1 MWTKD
6 SKVIVLM
13 TLFPLTSA
21 ALGQTGGTAGS
32 SGSAEA
38 DFEVLRDAYVA
49 RYRPLVIQSETAWW
63 DANTTGADEAF
74 ERRKQAQ
81 NALVEL
87 HSDRATFAK
96 LKALREGGK
105 IADPLLKRELDV
117 MYRSHLPGQGDPQL
131 QKKIIALE
139 SEVEQTFNAHRGEVD
154 GKPLSEND
162 IRQILSDTKE
172 SSKAEKAWKAYM
184 QVGAGVEKKLRE
196 LVGLRNELARQ
207 LGFRN
212 FFAMKLTLQEID
224 EAELVRLFDE
234 LDTLTQAP
242 FTALKKEID
251 TAMAARFGIAADQ
264 LRPWNFGDLF
274 FQEAPGIEG
283 VNLDDLYKD
292 RDLLALAKDYYG
304 GLGTPADDILQRSD
318 LYEKPKKSPHAFSTN
333 LNRADDIRVLCNLK
347 PNLYWA
353 DTLIHELGH
362 AVYDKYIGK
371 DIPFLLHEPSH
382 SLTTEG
388 FAMMVGAMVKNE
400 DFLVKA
406 LKIPPDQ
413 ATGLVQSARRS
424 LRAEKL
430 IFSRWTQVMMRFERG
445 MYDKPDQ
452 NLGELWWSLKGR
464 YQLLNPPETAN
475 RPDYAAKVHVVTAP
489 VYYHSY
495 MMGELFACQLHAH
508 IAAKVLGMD
517 DPGKTSF
524 YGRKEVGDYWR
535 DKVFGPGNRFSW
547 NELTKHATGEPLS
560 AKAFARFYV
569 QR

>member
-1 MWTKD
+1 MNARMISGGLLLLTVMGNSTWANPDEDFK
-6 SKVIVLM
+6 KV
-13 TLFPLTSA
+13 
-21 ALGQTGGTAGS
+21 
-32 SGSAEA
+32 
-38 DFEVLRDAYVA
+38 RDEYVA
-49 RYRPLVIQSETAWW
+49 KYRPLVIQSETAWW
-63 DANTTGADEAF
+63 DASTTGADEAF

-81 NALVEL
+81 SALVEL
-87 HSDRATFAK
+87 HSDRALFAK
-96 LKALREGGK
+96 LKALKESGN
-105 IADPLLKRELDV
+105 IADPVLKRELDV
-117 MYRSHLPGQGDPQL
+117 MYRSHIPGQSDPQL

-139 SEVEQTFNAHRGEVD
+139 SEVEQLFNAHRGEVD

-184 QVGAGVEKKLRE
+184 EVGASVAKKLQE
-196 LVGLRNELARQ
+196 LAGLRNEVARQ

-224 EAELVRLFDE
+224 ETELVKLFDD
-234 LDTLTQAP
+234 LDALTKEP
-242 FTALKKEID
+242 FAALKMDID
-251 TAMAARFGIAADQ
+251 SAMAKRFGLTPDQ
-264 LRPWNFGDLF
+264 LRPWHFGDLF

-283 VNLDDLYKD
+283 VNLDDIYKD
-292 RDLLALAKDYYG
+292 KDLLALAKDYYN
-304 GLGTPADDILQRSD
+304 GLGTPAEDILQRSD

-362 AVYDKYIGK
+362 AVYDKYIGTGVS
-371 DIPFLLHEPSH
+371 FLLHEPSH

-413 ATGLVQSARRS
+413 ATGLVQSAQRS

-452 NLGELWWSLKGR
+452 NLGELWWSLKGK
-464 YQLLNPPETAN
+464 YQLLNPPETVN
-475 RPDYAAKVHVVTAP
+475 RPDYAAKIHVVTTP

-495 MMGELFACQLHAH
+495 MMGELFACQVHAY
-508 IAAKVLGMD
+508 IAKNILGLD
-517 DPGKTSF
+517 DPTKTSF
-524 YGRKEVGDYWR
+524 YGKKEVGDYWKQ
-535 DKVFGPGNRFSW
+535 KVFGPGNLYSW
-547 NELTKHATGEPLS
+547 NEFTRQATGEPLS

>member
-1 MWTKD
+1 MGWIMKKN
-6 SKVIVLM
+6 SM
-13 TLFPLTSA
+13 TLRRISYGLVLFSA
-21 ALGQTGGTAGS
+21 MANSTWAS
-32 SGSAEA
+32 PDD
-38 DFEVLRDAYVA
+38 DFRQLRDAYLA
-49 RYRPLVIQSETAWW
+49 KFKPLIIQSETAWW

-87 HSDRATFAK
+87 HNDQKTFAR
-96 LKALREGGK
+96 LKSKKKAGN
-105 IADPLLKRELDV
+105 IVDPVLKRELDV
-117 MYRSHLPGQGDPQL
+117 MYRSHLPGQGNRDL

-139 SEVEQTFNAHRGEVD
+139 SEVEKMFNAHRGEVD

-162 IRQILSDTKE
+162 IRQVLSDSRDSAE
-172 SSKAEKAWKAYM
+172 AEKAWKAYM
-184 QVGAGVEKKLRE
+184 QVGEAVEKKLRE
-196 LVGLRNELARQ
+196 LVELRNDLANEI
-207 LGFRN
+207 GFPTY
-212 FFAMKLTLQEID
+212 FAMKLYLQEID
-224 EAELVRLFDE
+224 PDELEKLFDE
-234 LDTLTQAP
+234 LDALTKEP
-242 FTALKKEID
+242 FAELKKEID
-251 TAMAARFGIAADQ
+251 SAMAARFGVAVDQ
-264 LRPWNFGDLF
+264 LRPWHFGDLF

-292 RDLLALAKDYYG
+292 KDLVALAKDYYT
-304 GLGTPADDILQRSD
+304 GLGTPPDDILQRSD

-371 DIPFLLHEPSH
+371 DVPFLLHEPSH

-406 LKIPPDQ
+406 LKLPHDQ
-413 ATGLVQSARRS
+413 AAAAVQSARRS

-445 MYDKPDQ
+445 MYGKPNQ
-452 NLGELWWSLKGR
+452 NLGELWWSLKGK
-464 YQLLNPPETAN
+464 YQLLNPPETVN
-475 RPDYAAKVHVVTAP
+475 RPDYAAKIHVVTAP

-495 MMGELFACQLHAH
+495 MMGELFACQVHAY
-508 IAAKVLGMD
+508 IAKTVLGMD
-517 DPGKTSF
+517 DPTKTSF
-524 YGRKEVGDYWR
+524 YGEKKVGDYW
-535 DKVFGPGNRFSW
+535 KQKIFGPGNRQ
-547 NELTKHATGEPLS
+547 G
-560 AKAFARFYV
+560 
-569 QR
+569 

>member
-1 MWTKD
+1 MTTRSIWGGL
-6 SKVIVLM
+6 LM
-13 TLFPLTSA
+13 LTA
-21 ALGQTGGTAGS
+21 TANS
-32 SGSAEA
+32 TWANPDE
-38 DFEVLRDAYVA
+38 DFKKIRDEYVA
-49 RYRPLVIQSETAWW
+49 KYRPLVIQSETAWW

-81 NALVEL
+81 GALVEL
-87 HSDRATFAK
+87 HSDRALFAK
-96 LKALREGGK
+96 LKALKESGN
-105 IADPLLKRELDV
+105 ITDPVLKRELDV
-117 MYRSHLPGQGDPQL
+117 MYRSHLPGQSDPQL

-139 SEVEQTFNAHRGEVD
+139 SEVEQVFNAHRGQVD

-162 IRQILSDTKE
+162 IRQILSETKD

-184 QVGAGVEKKLRE
+184 EVGAGVEKTLRE

-212 FFAMKLTLQEID
+212 FFAMKLTLQEIN
-224 EAELVRLFDE
+224 ESKLVQLFDE
-234 LDTLTQAP
+234 LDALTKEP
-242 FTALKKEID
+242 FAALKKDID
-251 TAMAARFGIAADQ
+251 SAMAKRFGLTPDQ
-264 LRPWNFGDLF
+264 LRPWHFGDLF

-292 RDLLALAKDYYG
+292 KDLLALAKDYYG
-304 GLGTPADDILQRSD
+304 GLGTPAEDILQRSD

-371 DIPFLLHEPSH
+371 DVPFLLHEPSH

-400 DFLVKA
+400 DFLVQA
-406 LKIPPDQ
+406 LKLPPYQ
-413 ATGLVQSARRS
+413 AIGLVQSARRS

-445 MYDKPDQ
+445 MYDKPEQ
-452 NLGELWWSLKGR
+452 NLGELWWSLKGK
-464 YQLLNPPETAN
+464 YQLLNPPETVN

-495 MMGELFACQLHAH
+495 MMGELFACQVHAY
-508 IAAKVLGMD
+508 IAKTILGLD
-517 DPGKTSF
+517 DPSKTSF
-524 YGRKEVGDYWR
+524 YGKKEVGDYW
-535 DKVFGPGNRFSW
+535 KQKIFGPGNLYSW
-547 NELTKHATGEPLS
+547 NEFTKQATGEPLS
-560 AKAFARFYV
+560 AKAFARFYM

>member
-1 MWTKD
+1 MYV
-6 SKVIVLM
+6 SRRVIVMVVSL
-13 TLFPLTSA
+13 LA
-21 ALGQTGGTAGS
+21 INALGQSGTSVELEFKA
-32 SGSAEA
+32 
-38 DFEVLRDAYVA
+38 LRDAYVA
-49 RYRPLVIQSETAWW
+49 KYKPLVIQSETAWW

-81 NALVEL
+81 GALVEL
-87 HSDRATFAK
+87 HSDRALFAK
-96 LKALREGGK
+96 LKALKESGN
-105 IADPLLKRELDV
+105 ITDPVLKRELDV
-117 MYRSHLPGQGDPQL
+117 MYRSHLPGQSDPQL

-139 SEVEQTFNAHRGEVD
+139 SEVEQMFNAHRGEVD

-162 IRQILSDTKE
+162 IRQVLSETKE

-184 QVGAGVEKKLRE
+184 EVGAGVEKKLRE
-196 LVGLRNELARQ
+196 LVGLRNEVARQ

-224 EAELVRLFDE
+224 ETELVRLFDE
-234 LDTLTQAP
+234 LDTLTKEP
-242 FTALKKEID
+242 FAALKKDID
-251 TAMAARFGIAADQ
+251 STMVKRFSLTPDQ
-264 LRPWNFGDLF
+264 LRPWHFGDLF

-283 VNLDDLYKD
+283 VNLDDIYKD
-292 RDLLALAKDYYG
+292 KDLLALAKDYYS
-304 GLGTPADDILQRSD
+304 GLGTPAEDILQRSD

-371 DIPFLLHEPSH
+371 DVSFLLHEPSH

-406 LKIPPDQ
+406 LKLPPDQ

-445 MYDKPDQ
+445 MYDKPDR
-452 NLGELWWSLKGR
+452 NLGELWWSLKGK
-464 YQLLNPPETAN
+464 YQLLNPPETVN
-475 RPDYAAKVHVVTAP
+475 RPDYAAKIHVVTTP

-495 MMGELFACQLHAH
+495 MMGELFACQVHAY
-508 IAAKVLGMD
+508 IAKNILGLD
-517 DPGKTSF
+517 DPTKTSF
-524 YGRKEVGDYWR
+524 YGKKEVGDFW
-535 DKVFGPGNRFSW
+535 KQKIFGPGNLYSW
-547 NELTKHATGEPLS
+547 NEFTKQATGEPLS

>member
-1 MWTKD
+1 MTKGNL
-6 SKVIVLM
+6 SYVLLWFTAM
-13 TLFPLTSA
+13 ANSTLASPD
-21 ALGQTGGTAGS
+21 
-32 SGSAEA
+32 E
-38 DFEVLRDAYVA
+38 DFKKIRDEYVA
-49 RYRPLVIQSETAWW
+49 KYKPLVIQSETAWW

-74 ERRKQAQ
+74 ERKKQAQ
-81 NALVEL
+81 GALVEL
-87 HSDRATFAK
+87 HSDRAVFEK
-96 LKALREGGK
+96 LKAFKESGN
-105 IADPLLKRELDV
+105 ITDPVLKRELDV

-139 SEVEQTFNAHRGEVD
+139 SEVEQMFNAHRGEVD

-162 IRQILSDTKE
+162 IRQVLSETKDP
-172 SSKAEKAWKAYM
+172 SKAEKAWKAYM
-184 QVGAGVEKKLRE
+184 EVGTGVEKKLRE

-224 EAELVRLFDE
+224 ETELVKLFDE
-234 LDTLTQAP
+234 LDTLTKEP
-242 FTALKKEID
+242 FAALKKDID
-251 TAMAARFGIAADQ
+251 SAMAARFGITPDQ
-264 LRPWNFGDLF
+264 LRPWHFGDLF

-283 VNLDDLYKD
+283 VNLDDIYKD
-292 RDLLALAKDYYG
+292 KDLLALAKDYYG
-304 GLGTPADDILQRSD
+304 GLGTPAEDILQRSD

-371 DIPFLLHEPSH
+371 DVPFLLHEPSH

-406 LKIPPDQ
+406 LKLPPDQ

-445 MYDKPDQ
+445 MYDNPDQ
-452 NLGELWWSLKGR
+452 NLGELWWSLKGK
-464 YQLLNPPETAN
+464 YQMLNPPETMN

-495 MMGELFACQLHAH
+495 MMGELFACQVHAH
-508 IAAKVLGMD
+508 IAKSILGLD
-517 DPGKTSF
+517 DPAKTSF
-524 YGRKEVGDYWR
+524 YGKKEVGDYWKQR
-535 DKVFGPGNRFSW
+535 IFGPGNLYSW
-547 NELTKHATGEPLS
+547 NEFTKQATGEPLS